1 MIRADDLAL
10 TGRVLDAP
18 GALAAHLAEVYAA
31 FDPAALPQ
39 GGLRVNFTSGSLSF
53 APGEQAML
61 ISVTAM
67 SATDLFVLREA
78 VTGLIEGF
86 DATLGPR
93 LIGDRALPKL

>member
-1 MIRADDLAL
+1 
-10 TGRVLDAP
+10 
-18 GALAAHLAEVYAA
+18 
-31 FDPAALPQ
+31 
-39 GGLRVNFTSGSLSF
+39 
-53 APGEQAML
+53 ML

-93 LIGDRALPKL
+93 LIWDRALPKL